1 MRSDDRT
8 LSTADLA
15 EITVAAAAMLV
26 NGFWEAALRLP
37 EPDDFDDSDRAQLW
51 TAILEARR
59 RGQVSKTAV
68 RRELR
73 DLGWSET
80 QPFRALE
87 QALAAYVTLPDAL
100 EAIDLM
106 LARKLQRQAM
116 SVCRETLKE
125 LETAVDVE
133 DVVRRH
139 EIRIVDVASR
149 ADGGSEWKRGDEVV
163 EEQVERLETGFR
175 TFDRVNGGLPSSA
188 LTILAGRPGMGKSA
202 FVASLLR
209 NVARRGLGAGCNSL
223 EMATEGYLNRV
234 AAAEAYDS
242 RLREADEEPG
252 SSNPY
257 YSDYER
263 RMLHGML
270 LERFEAAKA
279 RIRKLPIFWDD
290 KPGRTLAQIR
300 MGGRR
305 LRTHCGRQAIDL
317 RLLVID
323 HIGHIEGEGRQ
334 TSRHLE
340 LGEFSKGL
348 MQLAKELAI
357 PVVALAQL
365 NRGIESRPDK
375 RPLIHDLRESGRLEE
390 DAHDIIMLYR
400 QAYYD
405 DLARERDEEV
415 DEHAA
420 SLNRHVLEVNTVKS
434 RGGVLKRVRLF
445 CEIGANAILDIEDAG
460 AHLVRARQEDMF
472 A

>member
-116 SVCRETLKE
+116 SVCRETIKE

-133 DVVRRH
+133 AVVRRH

-149 ADGGSEWKRGDEVV
+149 ADGADGWTKGDDVSEERL
-163 EEQVERLETGFR
+163 ERLETGIAD
-175 TFDRVNGGLPSSA
+175 FDRVNGGLASGV
-188 LTILAGRPGMGKSA
+188 LTVLAGRPGMGKSA
-202 FVASLLR
+202 LGVTLLR
-209 NVARRGLGAGCNSL
+209 NVAKRGLGAGCNSL
-223 EMATEGYLNRV
+223 EMPALDLIHR
-234 AAAEAYDS
+234 ASAAEAYDS
-242 RLREADEEPG
+242 RLFEPDG
-252 SSNPY
+252 GGVNPT
-257 YSDYER
+257 YSDYEQR
-263 RMLHGML
+263 LLHGEM

-279 RIRKLPIFWDD
+279 RIKRLPIRWDD
-290 KPGRTLAQIR
+290 KQGRTISQIR

-305 LRTHCGRQAIDL
+305 LRTIFGREAIDL
-317 RLLVID
+317 RLLVVD
-323 HIGHIEGEGRQ
+323 HLGKIRGERKRENR
-334 TSRHLE
+334 TLE
-340 LGEFSKGL
+340 LGDITDEL
-348 MQLAKELAI
+348 MALAAELRI

-365 NRGIESRPDK
+365 SRAVEMRSDK
-375 RPLIHDLRESGRLEE
+375 RPMVQDLRESGRIEE
-390 DAHDIIMLYR
+390 DAHTVLFVYR

-405 DLARERDEEV
+405 DLARERGEEIDEAQ
-415 DEHAA
+415 AA
-420 SLNRHVLEVNTVKS
+420 RDRHTIEINTAKFRGGKVKS
-434 RGGVLKRVRLF
+434 VRAF
-445 CEIGANAILDIEDAG
+445 CDIGCNAILDESTAR
-460 AHLVRARQEDMF
+460 AHLLRASRQEDML